1 MAPWERGS
9 SVQDR
14 GGAPWA
20 WWRYL
25 LISFLCLEDRFL
37 TFCANWPSCTDHF
50 LHPFWNGLEGFGRL
64 GGFWSP
70 LTVHSCFLASFLSL
84 LCMVLFPGSTTRIFA
99 LEKWCP
105 TSSWPFLQSLFSL
118 FFPTPC
124 YYQQSFISF
133 TARGCRD
140 AVQVSGPAA
149 VQGTHL
155 VQAVGCSAGALEC
168 PVQSPKPPSEE
179 GGTLHEVSV
188 GEGLHCKHSNTCLS
202 HANKLFSQQVAPLKD
217 SISPKSLFIYSPIW

>member
-1 MAPWERGS
+1 M
-9 SVQDR
+9 
-14 GGAPWA
+14 
-20 WWRYL
+20 
-25 LISFLCLEDRFL
+25 
-37 TFCANWPSCTDHF
+37 
-50 LHPFWNGLEGFGRL
+50 
-64 GGFWSP
+64 GGFDPP
-70 LTVHSCFLASFLSL
+70 LQSIAASWPHSLSL
-84 LCMVLFPGSTTRIFA
+84 LFMVLFPGSTTRMFA
-99 LEKWCP
+99 LEKCCP

-179 GGTLHEVSV
+179 GGTLHVVSV

-202 HANKLFSQQVAPLKD
+202 HASKLFSQQVAPLKD